1 MNTKFVFTVSS
12 LSQKVLS
19 NFIGHR
25 QQFYFRTYT
34 GCTRLLSINKLS
46 ATKPNYFKNF
56 VMTSDKPKVVFV
68 LGAPGAGKG
77 TQCSNIVK
85 TFGYAHLSA
94 GDLLREERQR
104 IGSEFGEL
112 IEDCIVNGK
121 IVPVAVTCSLLENA
135 MEKCF
140 TVSFIFRLLFLVKV
154 NILIAIFFFF
164 SKQETGTNKFLI
176 DGFPRNQD
184 NLEGWTKQMSEKVH
198 LQFVIVFDCTEE
210 VCVER
215 CLKRG
220 AAGSG
225 RTDDNLESLKKRFN
239 TFYNDSLPIIEFYEA
254 KNLVRKI
261 DGVAEPDVVFELV
274 KKVFNEV
281 NAQIYDKLLKKK
293 KKVKWKKCNVN
304 HSATATSGQFKRKK
318 EIFL

>member
-1 MNTKFVFTVSS
+1 MSTALASIASS
-12 LSQKVLS
+12 LSRKVLS
-19 NFIGHR
+19 NYVGHR
-25 QQFYFRTYT
+25 PQIYFRSFTS
-34 GCTRLLSINKLS
+34 CILLPSINKFS
-46 ATKPNYFKNF
+46 VTKPNQFKNLK
-56 VMTSDKPKVVFV
+56 MSSEKPKVIFV

-85 TFGYAHLSA
+85 TYGYAHLSA

-104 IGSEFGEL
+104 SGSEFGEL

-135 MEKCF
+135 MTKCF
-140 TVSFIFRLLFLVKV
+140 
-154 NILIAIFFFF
+154 A
-164 SKQETGTNKFLI
+164 ETGTNKFLI
-176 DGFPRNQD
+176 DGFPRNRD
-184 NLEGWTKQMSEKVH
+184 NLDGWTLQMSEKVD

-239 TFYNDSLPIIEFYEA
+239 TFYNDSLPIIEFYDA

-261 DGVAEPDVVFELV
+261 NGVGDADVVFESV
-274 KKVFNEV
+274 QKVF
-281 NAQIYDKLLKKK
+281 
-293 KKVKWKKCNVN
+293 
-304 HSATATSGQFKRKK
+304 K
-318 EIFL
+318 EIKD